1 MSWLYLVL
9 AGFFEVAFAIALK
22 LSDGF
27 TKTKYII
34 LFILSSACS
43 FYLLSK
49 SLTKIPIGTAYLVW
63 TGIGGIGAVIIGI
76 VFFNEPATYMRIFFI
91 ALAIISIIGLKL
103 LSPLGV

>member
-9 AGFFEVAFAIALK
+9 AGFFEVAFAVSLK
-22 LSDGF
+22 LSEGF
-27 TKTKYII
+27 TKTKWVL
-34 LFILSSACS
+34 LFILFSACS

-49 SLTKIPIGTAYLVW
+49 SLAKIPIGTAYLVW

-76 VFFNEPATYMRIFFI
+76 LFFNEPATYMRIFFI

-103 LSPLGV
+103 S

>member
-27 TKTKYII
+27 TKTKYIV
-34 LFILSSACS
+34 LFILFSACS

-76 VFFNEPATYMRIFFI
+76 LFFNEPATYMRLFFI

-103 LSPLGV
+103 S

>member
-27 TKTKYII
+27 TKTKYIV
-34 LFILSSACS
+34 LFILFSACS
-43 FYLLSK
+43 FYMLSK

-63 TGIGGIGAVIIGI
+63 TGIGGVGAVIIGI
-76 VFFNEPATYMRIFFI
+76 LFFNEPATYMRIFFI

-103 LSPLGV
+103 S